1 MIANNVTN
9 DFCKK
14 KEHEMTLHDC
24 NAVGRVVDSKSDIRC
39 SNPVIG
45 NCINY

>member
-1 MIANNVTN
+1 MIAHNETN

-14 KEHEMTLHDC
+14 KEHGMTLHGC
-24 NAVGRVVDSKSDIRC
+24 SAVGRVVDSKSDIRG
-39 SNPVIG
+39 SNSVIG